1 MRDKNIYDYVETKLI
16 PSPACCLTPFEKN
29 ISYEIK
35 NNDDLIRNPNPRKL
49 IDII

>member
-1 MRDKNIYDYVETKLI
+1 MHNKNIYDYVETKLI
-16 PSPACCLTPFEKN
+16 PSPAWCLIPFEKN

-35 NNDDLIRNPNPRKL
+35 NSDDLMRNPNPRKL